1 MRGKMVNQKVDKI
14 AEAMINLEKSA
25 RAEIKN
31 DEEKLLVASAL
42 MAVTRNLYIETI
54 GAEDAAHV
62 FASVAD
68 SFLFIEEIVDQHK
81 PTIH

>member
-1 MRGKMVNQKVDKI
+1 MVNQKVDKI

-25 RAEIKN
+25 RAEIKS

-54 GAEDAAHV
+54 GAEDAARV

>member
-1 MRGKMVNQKVDKI
+1 MVNQKVDKI
-14 AEAMINLEKSA
+14 AKAMINLEKSA
-25 RAEIKN
+25 RAEIKS

-54 GAEDAAHV
+54 GAEDAAQV

>member
-1 MRGKMVNQKVDKI
+1 MVDQKVDKI

-25 RAEIKN
+25 RAEIKSE
-31 DEEKLLVASAL
+31 EEKLLVASAL

>member
-1 MRGKMVNQKVDKI
+1 MTQHKVDKI

-25 RAEIKN
+25 RLEIKN
-31 DEEKLLVASAL
+31 DDEKLLVASAL

>member
-1 MRGKMVNQKVDKI
+1 MTQHKVDKI

-31 DEEKLLVASAL
+31 DDEKLLVASAL

-68 SFLFIEEIVDQHK
+68 SFLFVEEIVEQNR

>member
-1 MRGKMVNQKVDKI
+1 MVNQKVDKI

-25 RAEIKN
+25 RAEIKS

-54 GAEDAAHV
+54 GAEDAAQV

>member
-1 MRGKMVNQKVDKI
+1 MVNQKVDKI
-14 AEAMINLEKSA
+14 AKAMINLEKSA
-25 RAEIKN
+25 RAEIKS

>member
-1 MRGKMVNQKVDKI
+1 MVNQKVDKI
-14 AEAMINLEKSA
+14 AKAMINLEKSA
-25 RAEIKN
+25 RAEIKS

-54 GAEDAAHV
+54 GAEDAAQV

-68 SFLFIEEIVDQHK
+68 SFLFIEAIVDQHK

>member
-25 RAEIKN
+25 RAEIKS

-54 GAEDAAHV
+54 GAEDAAQV